1 MDEDLAAIN
10 ANTRN
15 QKVKDFFIK
24 FKKHLII
31 TIGIIIL
38 MVFGYFIYGD
48 IQKKN
53 KINLANK
60 YNKVTI

>member
-31 TIGIIIL
+31 TIQKTSVTHIL
-38 MVFGYFIYGD
+38 
-48 IQKKN
+48 
-53 KINLANK
+53 
-60 YNKVTI
+60 

>member
-24 FKKHLII
+24 FKTHLII

-48 IQKKN
+48 IQKK
-53 KINLANK
+53 K
-60 YNKVTI
+60 